1 MKETLE
7 FLSELATNNNRE
19 WMAANKKRY
28 EKARLD
34 YLDLVDAILQE
45 LQKSEPG
52 LAHLKAKDCVFRLNR
67 DVRFS
72 ADKSPYKINFAAYI
86 CPEGRKSFAP
96 GYYLHLQPGASFI
109 AGGIYMPGSDWL
121 KKIRQEIDYNAEPL
135 LKYLADKKVKATFGD
150 IEGESLKRPPKGYQ
164 EEHPHIALLKRKTF
178 LLQHPLKD
186 ADLLQEGLGQAIAG
200 KFKLLKPFLDYFR
213 VAIEDVEGEE
223 MA

>member
-7 FLSELATNNNRE
+7 FLQELAANNNRE

-28 EKARLD
+28 EKARMA
-34 YLDLVDAILQE
+34 YLGLVENILE
-45 LQKSEPG
+45 HLQKSEPG
-52 LAHLKAKDCVFRLNR
+52 IAHLKAKDCVFRINR

-96 GYYLHLQPGASFI
+96 GYYLHIQPGSSFM

-121 KKIRQEIDYNAEPL
+121 KKIRQEIDYNGEPL
-135 LKYLADKKVKATFGD
+135 LDYLGSKEVRAIFGD
-150 IEGESLKRPPKGYQ
+150 IEGESLKRAPKGYT
-164 EEHPHIALLKRKTF
+164 EDHSHIALLKRKSF
-178 LLQHPLKD
+178 LLQHAFED
-186 ADLLQEGLGQAIAG
+186 ADLLREGVGEHIAG

-213 VAIEDVEGEE
+213 VAIEEVEEG
-223 MA
+223 

>member
-28 EKARLD
+28 EKARLA
-34 YLDLVDAILQE
+34 YLDLVDAVLHE

-52 LAHLKAKDCVFRLNR
+52 LSHLKAKDCVFRLNR

-72 ADKSPYKINFAAYI
+72 ADKSPYKTNFAAYI

-96 GYYLHLQPGASFI
+96 GYYLHLQPGNTFI

-121 KKIRQEIDYNAEPL
+121 KKIRQEIDYNSEPL
-135 LKYLADKKVKATFGD
+135 LAYLTGKEIQSTFGD
-150 IEGESLKRPPKGYQ
+150 MDGESLKRAPKGYQ
-164 EEHPHIALLKRKTF
+164 EEHPHIALLKRKSF
-178 LLQHPLKD
+178 LLQYAFND
-186 ADLLQEGLGQAIAG
+186 AALLESGLAHIIAG

-213 VAIEDVEGEE
+213 VAIEEVEEG
-223 MA
+223 

>member
-1 MKETLE
+1 
-7 FLSELATNNNRE
+7 
-19 WMAANKKRY
+19 MAANKKRY
-28 EKARLD
+28 EKARLA
-34 YLDLVDAILQE
+34 YLDLVDAVLHE

-52 LAHLKAKDCVFRLNR
+52 LSHLKAKDCVFRLNR

-96 GYYLHLQPGASFI
+96 GYYLHLQPGNTFI

-135 LKYLADKKVKATFGD
+135 LAYLTGKEIQSTFGD
-150 IEGESLKRPPKGYQ
+150 MEGESLKRAPKGYQ
-164 EEHPHIALLKRKTF
+164 EEHPHIALLKRKSF
-178 LLQHPLKD
+178 LLQHAFND
-186 ADLLQEGLGQAIAG
+186 AALLEGGLAHTIAG

-213 VAIEDVEGEE
+213 VAIEEVEEG
-223 MA
+223 

>member
-28 EKARLD
+28 EKARLA
-34 YLDLVDAILQE
+34 YLDLVDAVLHE

-52 LAHLKAKDCVFRLNR
+52 LSHLKAKDCVFRLNR

-72 ADKSPYKINFAAYI
+72 ADKSPYKTNFAAYI

-96 GYYLHLQPGASFI
+96 GYYLHLQPGNTFI

-135 LKYLADKKVKATFGD
+135 LAYLTGKEIQSTFGD
-150 IEGESLKRPPKGYQ
+150 MEGESLKRAPKGYQ
-164 EEHPHIALLKRKTF
+164 EEHPQIALLKRKSF
-178 LLQHPLKD
+178 LLQHAFND
-186 ADLLQEGLGQAIAG
+186 AALLESGLAHTIAG

-213 VAIEDVEGEE
+213 VAIEEVEEG
-223 MA
+223 